1 MQLKKVPPHIKPRR
15 PLKRYPI
22 NSRRHH
28 ATKLHPH
35 HQSDRA
41 KLLATLA
48 GLKYGNILFLLAGAI
63 VLSWLISSPWRNK
76 HTEGPPIIAQLSS
89 ITLPLESENM
99 TDSSARTQKGEDFVY
114 NVKVPPNQVYNKEL
128 QTLVDELVEIARKK
142 GLSTSSLSISLIDVS
157 NPKLHYFS
165 GYQNRTLR
173 FPASVAKLF
182 WMVAFYGAVKN
193 GIVENESDFYS
204 DLEQMMRVSNNDAA
218 SRILDKITD
227 TTSGEKIEGI
237 ELNKW
242 IDKRLKINRF
252 FQKSGYDGIQ
262 LAIKN
267 YPIYYLN
274 QQEPI
279 GRDLQL
285 REIKPESYR
294 NLVTTDQAAR
304 LLYEIYTRQ
313 AISPTMSRKM
323 AYLLTRDLDPKVWK
337 NDPSNGIKG
346 FLGESLP
353 TNIYFASKV
362 GYTSTS
368 RQEVAFV
375 RTLDDRVIYI
385 LAIFAD
391 DPAYAKDEDI
401 FPQMSRYVF
410 DRLNAR

>member
-15 PLKRYPI
+15 PLKRYPL
-22 NSRRHH
+22 NSRRDR
-28 ATKLHPH
+28 ATKVHPH
-35 HQSDRA
+35 HQSGRA
-41 KLLATLA
+41 KLVATLA

-63 VLSWLISSPWRNK
+63 ALSWLLTSPLRNK
-76 HTEGPPIIAQLSS
+76 HTNEPPIIAQLSS
-89 ITLPLESENM
+89 ITLPLESQNPI
-99 TDSSARTQKGEDFVY
+99 DSSSRKKGEEFVY
-114 NVKVPPNQVYNKEL
+114 NVKVLPNQVFNKEL
-128 QTLVDELVEIARKK
+128 QTLVDELVEIAQKK
-142 GLSTSSLSISLIDVS
+142 GFPTSSLSISLIDVS
-157 NPKLHYFS
+157 NQKNHYFA

-204 DLEQMMRVSNNDAA
+204 DLEQMMRVSHNDSA

-227 TTSGEKIEGI
+227 TTSGEKLQGI

-252 FQKSGYDGIQ
+252 FQKAGYDGIQ

-267 YPIYYLN
+267 YPIYFLN

-279 GRDLQL
+279 GRDVQL

-294 NLVTTDQAAR
+294 NLVTSDQAAR

-353 TNIYFASKV
+353 TNIYFGSKV

-385 LAIFAD
+385 LAVFAD
-391 DPAYAKDEDI
+391 DPAYAKDEEI

>member
-1 MQLKKVPPHIKPRR
+1 MQLKKVPPHIKTRR
-15 PLKRYPI
+15 PLKRYPV
-22 NSRRHH
+22 NSRRYH

-63 VLSWLISSPWRNK
+63 VLSWLITSPFRNK
-76 HTEGPPIIAQLSS
+76 PTHEPPIIAQLSS
-89 ITLPLESENM
+89 ITLPIESQNPR
-99 TDSSARTQKGEDFVY
+99 DVSSRKKGEEFIY
-114 NVKVPPNQVYNKEL
+114 NVKVSPHQVPNPEL
-128 QTLVDELVEIARKK
+128 QKLVDELVEIVRKK
-142 GLSTSSLSISLIDVS
+142 GLPTSSLSISLIDVS
-157 NPKLHYFS
+157 NPKSHYFS
-165 GYQNRTLR
+165 GYQNRTFR

-182 WMVAFYGAVKN
+182 WMVAFYGAVQN

-204 DLEQMMRVSNNDAA
+204 DLEQMMQVSHNDSA

-227 TTSGEKIEGI
+227 TKSGEKLGGI

-242 IDKRLKINRF
+242 IDKRLKINTF

-285 REIKPESYR
+285 RELKPESYR

-385 LAIFAD
+385 FAIFAD
-391 DPAYAKDEDI
+391 APAYAKDEEI
-401 FPQMSRYVF
+401 FPQLSRYVF
-410 DRLNAR
+410 DHFNAR